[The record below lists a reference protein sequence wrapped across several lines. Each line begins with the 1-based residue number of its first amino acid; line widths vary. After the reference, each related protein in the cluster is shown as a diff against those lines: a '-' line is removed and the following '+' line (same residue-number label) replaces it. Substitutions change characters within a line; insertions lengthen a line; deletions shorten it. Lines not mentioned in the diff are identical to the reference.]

1 MNGAQPRVSS
11 PEPGSS
17 ILMTSA
23 PMSPSSIV
31 QNGPASTRVRS
42 MTFSPSR
49 GGMHVYQNPRS
60 FHHAKATRQPDG
72 EVRERDQQPDL
83 PPVPQPD
90 LALREHDGGV
100 VLPVSLR
107 PRPL

>member
-31 QNGPASTRVRS
+31 QNGPASTDVRS

-60 FHHAKATRQPDG
+60 FHHAK
-72 EVRERDQQPDL
+72 
-83 PPVPQPD
+83 PPVNQMARFANETSSPTFHQSSSPTEPS
-90 LALREHDGGV
+90 ANTIGA
-100 VLPVSLR
+100 
-107 PRPL
+107 